1 MENKEIIKHDCKLVF
16 NAGIARHLLKMG
28 CTICDLKPSK
38 ENPKDKT
45 VFVFVKDEKFNEAMS
60 EINGQIKAAKNTAVE

>member
-1 MENKEIIKHDCKLVF
+1 METKDCKLIF

-45 VFVFVKDEKFNEAMS
+45 VFVFVKDEKFDAAMS
-60 EINGQIKAAKNTAVE
+60 EIDEQIKAAKNKTAE

>member
-1 MENKEIIKHDCKLVF
+1 MEQKTTKLIFSPGV
-16 NAGIARHLLKMG
+16 ARHLLKMG

-45 VFVFVKDEKFNEAMS
+45 VFVFVKDEKFDAAMS
-60 EINGQIKAAKNTAVE
+60 EIDEQIKAAKNKAVE

>member
-1 MENKEIIKHDCKLVF
+1 
-16 NAGIARHLLKMG
+16 MG

-45 VFVFVKDEKFNEAMS
+45 VFVFVKDEKFDAAMS
-60 EINGQIKAAKNTAVE
+60 EIDEQIKAAKNKAVE

>member
-1 MENKEIIKHDCKLVF
+1 MEQKITKLIFSPGV
-16 NAGIARHLLKMG
+16 ARHLLKMG

-45 VFVFVKDEKFNEAMS
+45 VFVFVKDEKFDVAMS
-60 EINGQIKAAKNTAVE
+60 KIDEQIKEAKNKAVE

>member
-1 MENKEIIKHDCKLVF
+1 
-16 NAGIARHLLKMG
+16 MG

-45 VFVFVKDEKFNEAMS
+45 VFVFVKDEKFYAAMA
-60 EINGQIKAAKNTAVE
+60 EIDGQIKAAKNTAVE

>member
-1 MENKEIIKHDCKLVF
+1 MEQRTTKLIFSPGV
-16 NAGIARHLLKMG
+16 ARHLLKMG

-45 VFVFVKDEKFNEAMS
+45 IFVFVKDEKFDAAMA
-60 EINGQIKAAKNTAVE
+60 EIDGQIKAAKNTAVE

>member
-1 MENKEIIKHDCKLVF
+1 MEQKTTKLIF
-16 NAGIARHLLKMG
+16 NPGIARHLLKMG

-45 VFVFVKDEKFNEAMS
+45 VFVFVKDEKFDAALS
-60 EINGQIKAAKNTAVE
+60 EIDEQIKTVKNKISE